1 MTIKRTCFFLNLLLQ
16 TLLEASATKIAA
28 MPKATA
34 KVAMLIIRAE
44 TLFLCCFNPCIL
56 RAKNNATFN
65 EKRF

>member
-1 MTIKRTCFFLNLLLQ
+1 
-16 TLLEASATKIAA
+16 
-28 MPKATA
+28 